1 MGFKDIL
8 VHIDNSNS
16 STERLMFAT
25 RLASAFKAH
34 LIGFDTLY
42 AMDVPPY
49 LEAQFGSDVVARAM
63 RESRQRAAKR
73 EQVFREIVDHAGISG
88 EWRLVEGKPLD
99 LLVEHGRYTD
109 LLVIG
114 QGNPYDPEDKGK
126 NLADKLVLES
136 GRPQL
141 VIPYVGVYQPLIDHI
156 LLAWNGRREAV
167 RAVHDALPLLKKAK
181 KVTVIAV
188 NPVPGK
194 VHGPVPGA
202 DISLHLSRH
211 GVNAEAGHMV
221 RTELSFAD
229 ALLSRAADDGAGM
242 IVMGAYGHSRLRET
256 VLGGATREILQHMTV
271 PIFLSH

>member
-8 VHIDNSNS
+8 VHIDNSDS
-16 STERLMFAT
+16 STARLKFAT
-25 RLASAFKAH
+25 RLAAAFKAN

-42 AMDVPPY
+42 ALDVPPY
-49 LEAQFGSDVVARAM
+49 LEAQFGSNVVSRVM
-63 RESRQRAAKR
+63 GESRQRAALR
-73 EQVFREIVDHAGISG
+73 EQAFLDVVRKADVNG
-88 EWRLVEGKPLD
+88 EWRLVEGDPLD
-99 LLVEHGRYTD
+99 LLVQHGRYTD

-114 QGNPYDPEDKGK
+114 QGNPDDPRDKGK

-167 RAVHDALPLLKKAK
+167 RAVHDAMPLLKKAK
-181 KVTVIAV
+181 KVTVIAM

-194 VHGPVPGA
+194 THGPIPGA

-211 GVNAEAGHMV
+211 GVNAEAGHMI
-221 RTELSFAD
+221 RNELSFAD

-242 IVMGAYGHSRLRET
+242 LVMGAYGHSRLRET
-256 VLGGATREILQHMTV
+256 VMGGATREILKHMTV
-271 PIFLSH
+271 PVFMSH

>member
-8 VHIDNSNS
+8 VHIDNSKS
-16 STERLMFAT
+16 SAARLKFST
-25 RLASAFKAH
+25 RLAAAFEAN

-42 AMDVPPY
+42 ALDVPSY
-49 LEAQFGSDVVARAM
+49 LEAQFGSDIVSKVM
-63 RESRQRAAKR
+63 QESRQRAAKR
-73 EQVFREIVDHAGISG
+73 EQAFLEVTRRAGVRG

-99 LLVEHGRYTD
+99 LLVQHGRYTD
-109 LLVIG
+109 LLVVG
-114 QGNPYDPEDKGK
+114 QGNPHDPYDKGK
-126 NLADKLVLES
+126 NLADRLVLES

-167 RAVHDALPLLKKAK
+167 RTVHDALPLLKRAK
-181 KVTVIAV
+181 KVTVIAM
-188 NPVPGK
+188 NPAAGK
-194 VHGPVPGA
+194 KHGPIPGA

-221 RTELSFAD
+221 RNELSFAD

-242 IVMGAYGHSRLRET
+242 LVMGAYGHSRLRET
-256 VLGGATREILQHMTV
+256 VLGGATREILQHMTIPV
-271 PIFLSH
+271 FMSH